1 MAGDPVSEPRIE
13 VRETPDGV
21 AAEAAQLIAASLRV
35 GVAARGR
42 ADWATTG
49 GSSPIGI
56 YRELGMAPLRD
67 EVPWAG
73 VHVWWGDDR
82 FVPRDHPDSNVLAFD
97 QVLLRAAAHAGM
109 SGSGDEGLDV
119 TAGVEPGVP
128 IPVANVHAMPMGG
141 AIAAGRDTT
150 WVASAYDAELR
161 AAELPL
167 TPGGVPIL
175 DVVVVGMGS
184 DGHVFSVFP
193 RSTAFSEGGWV
204 AAVPAPS
211 QAEPRVARVSLHP
224 GFLEAAR
231 AVLVVA
237 FGAGK
242 AAMLATVLGEVRDP
256 DRWPIQHARRSN
268 ATWLLD
274 VAAAASLPSNLQR

>member
-1 MAGDPVSEPRIE
+1 MAGDPASEPRIE
-13 VRETPDGV
+13 VHATPDDV
-21 AAEAAQLIAASLRV
+21 ASAAAQLIVAGLRR
-35 GVAARGR
+35 GVEGRGR

-49 GSSPIGI
+49 GSSPVGI
-56 YRELGMAPLRD
+56 YRELGTAPLRD

-82 FVPRDHPDSNVLAFD
+82 FVPRDHPDSNVLPFD
-97 QVLLRAAAHAGM
+97 QVLLRAAAHAGQ
-109 SGSGDEGLDV
+109 SGAGDEGLDV
-119 TAGVEPGVP
+119 NAEVEPGAP
-128 IPVANVHAMPMGG
+128 IPAANVHAMPMGR

-150 WVASAYDAELR
+150 WVATAYDEELHS
-161 AAELPL
+161 AELPL
-167 TPGGVPIL
+167 AQNGMPIV
-175 DVVVVGMGS
+175 DVVVVGMGP

-193 RSTAFSEGGWV
+193 GSTAFSGGGWV

-211 QAEPRVARVSLHP
+211 QLEPRVPRVSLHP

-242 AAMLATVLGEVRDP
+242 AATLATVLGEVRDP

-274 VAAAASLPSNLQR
+274 RKSTRLNSSH